1 MRWLKR
7 TLQRCMPS
15 RYHAVVVASM
25 GRSGS
30 TLVYDAIADGMAM
43 ARFGRSSGAARRIV
57 RDIAWDLDMCALT
70 PGVVYKTHALAEELP
85 SHRPCKIVFVFGP
98 ASDAAISVLSCDR
111 RHGPDWTAEHFR
123 HMRARGSLEELARR
137 DVLRFEEQ
145 IDGWL
150 GRSGSMVLAL
160 RYDGLWSHADTL
172 SDFVGFPVRFPA
184 RRLRNSL
191 GDVEAVTIERIR
203 SCYARLDARIAAL
216 PSCARA
222 PFQPSGPNG
231 T

>member
-1 MRWLKR
+1 MKQLKR

-15 RYHAVVVASM
+15 RHHAVVVASM

-43 ARFGRSSGAARRIV
+43 VRFGHSSGAARRIV

-70 PGVVYKTHALAEELP
+70 PGVVYKTHAFAEELP
-85 SHRPCKIVFVFGP
+85 THRSCRVVFVFGP

-111 RHGPDWTAEHFR
+111 HHGPDWTAEHFR
-123 HMRARGSLEELARR
+123 HLRACGSLDELERR

-150 GRSGSMVLAL
+150 GRSGGTVLAL

-172 SDFVGFPVRFPA
+172 SEFVGFPVSFPA
-184 RRLRNSL
+184 RQPRNSP
-191 GDVEAVTIERIR
+191 GDVEAATVERIR
-203 SCYARLDARIAAL
+203 SCYSRLDAKIAAL
-216 PSCARA
+216 PSCVRA